1 MILLYIQSKSFNIT
15 VSQDYAPTTDAKG
28 AEVDQFLWRTTTPSR
43 ANNNKNVLFITGDWN
58 AKVGCQKDTGNNRQV
73 WPWNTKWNRA
83 KANRVLTRKHAGHS
97 EHPFP
102 TTQEMTLH
110 MDITR
115 WSQPKSDYVLC
126 CQWWRISIRTVNTR
140 PGAMTQI
147 MGSLLQN
154 SGLNWRK

>member
-1 MILLYIQSKSFNIT
+1 MILLYFQSKSFNIT
-15 VSQDYAPTTDAKG
+15 VSQNYAPTTDAKE

-43 ANNNKNVLFITGDWN
+43 PNNKKVLFITGDWN
-58 AKVGCQKDTGNNRQV
+58 AEVGCQKIPAIIGKFGHGIQNETGQRL
-73 WPWNTKWNRA
+73 T
-83 KANRVLTRKHAGHS
+83 VLIRKHAGHS
-97 EHPFP
+97 KHPFP

-126 CQWWRISIRTVNTR
+126 CQRWRISIRTVKTR

-154 SGLNWRK
+154 LGLNWRK